1 MEETAIRIPTEIRGS
16 MEMIEG
22 SPRWGVKQEDSEN
35 IAMYSRRC
43 SIRE

>member
-1 MEETAIRIPTEIRGS
+1 MPTEIRGS

-35 IAMYSRRC
+35 IAMYYVRSGNKF
-43 SIRE
+43 IDKG